1 MKFPHY
7 LKHMFASTAGG
18 LCVTVGSTAAACM
31 GALYVERTAHRT
43 LYRFFPH
50 WYRDVEY
57 AFGLE
62 PHLLEAVRTSPS
74 ETSFLQPEEKVERKQ
89 NPDWVERNVMY
100 ADRTSQQLFNCALTA

>member
-7 LKHMFASTAGG
+7 VKNMLASTAGG

-62 PHLLEAVRTSPS
+62 PHLLEAVRTSETTTILQS
-74 ETSFLQPEEKVERKQ
+74 EETVEWKK
-89 NPDWVERNVMY
+89 NSDWVERNAVY
-100 ADRTSQQLFNCALTA
+100 ADRSSQQLFNCALTA